1 VSAVDKQAARTPAG
15 KWNKHVD
22 AWDAIQDN
30 EFFSP
35 EAFAFVLKQ
44 LFQVAKPPDRFT
56 PEYCIMKKFKDWE
69 IRRRAPAR
77 PHFVPRAR
85 RRAARSGGPGAEQLG
100 FAAAPKSAAPRACA
114 PCALHAVRG
123 CAGCECGHAP
133 SAVRRARAQLQALR
147 CGRGAGAAGGGG
159 GAAAA

>member
-1 VSAVDKQAARTPAG
+1 MTTCPLAHSYPAAFSPLDTRRAPVSAVDKQAARTPAG

-69 IRRRAPAR
+69 IRRRAPPR
-77 PHFVPRAR
+77 PHFP
-85 RRAARSGGPGAEQLG
+85 
-100 FAAAPKSAAPRACA
+100 
-114 PCALHAVRG
+114 
-123 CAGCECGHAP
+123 
-133 SAVRRARAQLQALR
+133 
-147 CGRGAGAAGGGG
+147 
-159 GAAAA
+159 